1 MYTSAKSNTT
11 SGMFVKYAIETTAGT
26 MPVLTSAWTKLKG
39 VKAIPAFGTD
49 IPTAQ
54 DTDISE
60 LYNHTYVTLLR
71 DSGGAINLTVND
83 AVEFRDSWATM
94 VSALATAR
102 STTPT
107 VKLWLE
113 YAYPEGSQL
122 KSFYFPAEPAES
134 LGFGGA
140 DVDTVLENQ
149 AAFVPAGSYKFDTP
163 SGGSSSG
170 TYY

>member
-11 SGMFVKYAIETTAGT
+11 SGLKVRYSVETSAGT
-26 MPVLTSAWTKLKG
+26 KPAITSAWTQIAG

-54 DTDISE
+54 DTDLAE
-60 LYNHTYVTLLR
+60 LYNHTYVLLLR

-83 AVEFRDSWATM
+83 AQKFRESWATM
-94 VSALATAR
+94 LSSLDTAR
-102 STTPT
+102 TTTPALG
-107 VKLWLE
+107 LWVE
-113 YAYPEGSQL
+113 FAYPEGSNL
-122 KSFYFPAEPAES
+122 KSFYFPAEPADT

-140 DVDTVLENQ
+140 EVDTVLENQ
-149 AAFVPAGSYKFDTP
+149 AAFVPAGSFTWDTP